1 MEKLNIQ
8 IAKPFGPTIAKVT
21 IPEEMILKINNYIDD
36 IIKDQ
41 EKSKT
46 QDHGNTL
53 AGQVTQELVIDNK
66 FCENSGWLK
75 FLGSCVGSWIKLSGL
90 PEITKFKL
98 INSWAVRQFKGD
110 YNPTHWHNGHVSG
123 VGYLKV
129 PSELGNKSQN
139 VKKNNPNGHLVL
151 IHGTK
156 QFLSQS
162 TFTIKPK
169 VGEFYFFPNYMMH
182 AVYPFKE
189 TDEERRSVS
198 FNAYIDDDIYNVY
211 AERV

>member
-1 MEKLNIQ
+1 MVL
-8 IAKPFGPTIAKVT
+8 
-21 IPEEMILKINNYIDD
+21 
-36 IIKDQ
+36 
-41 EKSKT
+41 
-46 QDHGNTL
+46 
-53 AGQVTQELVIDNK
+53 
-66 FCENSGWLK
+66 
-75 FLGSCVGSWIKLSGL
+75 
-90 PEITKFKL
+90 
-98 INSWAVRQFKGD
+98 
-110 YNPTHWHNGHVSG
+110 
-123 VGYLKV
+123 GYLKV

-139 VKKNNPNGHLVL
+139 IKKNNPNGHLVL

-182 AVYPFKE
+182 TVYPFKE